1 MLRCRISKESGTT
14 GQLVEAPAPMDAAAM
29 HPGLVSPHPGISL
42 SQDSQLEDKLE
53 RKAKPR
59 PFWHRLAFRLFVL
72 ALILRVLQTFVI
84 EASVV
89 PTGSMEGT
97 ILVGDH
103 LLLDKLLY
111 GAEVPLLNRRLPAL
125 RTIHRGDIVVFRYPL
140 HPEEAFLKRV
150 AAVAGDELEIRD
162 GVVYINSRPVNEPY
176 AVHRFRLFAAHE
188 QMGPIVISPGK
199 LFVMGDNRDNSS
211 DSREWGLVPVEN
223 VIGEPILIYWSYN
236 APTARW
242 LDQSFASQL
251 GFYASIA
258 GNFFSRT
265 RWSRTGMLL

>member
-1 MLRCRISKESGTT
+1 MLHCRISQESGA
-14 GQLVEAPAPMDAAAM
+14 GQFVEAPSPTDAASV
-29 HPGLVSPHPGISL
+29 HPDLLSPHAGISL
-42 SQDSQLEDKLE
+42 SRNSQLEGKLE
-53 RKAKPR
+53 PKVNPR

-72 ALILRVLQTFVI
+72 ALTLRALQTFVV

-111 GAEVPLLNRRLPAL
+111 GPEVPLLNWRLPAL
-125 RTIHRGDIVVFRYPL
+125 KTIQRGDIVVFRYPL

-162 GVVYINSRPVNEPY
+162 GVVCINSHPVNEPY
-176 AVHRFRLFAAHE
+176 AVHRFRLYAAHE
-188 QMGPIVISPGK
+188 QVRPIVIPPGK

-223 VIGEPILIYWSYN
+223 VIGEPVLIYWSYN

-251 GFYASIA
+251 RFYASIA

>member
-1 MLRCRISKESGTT
+1 MLRCRINRESGAT
-14 GQLVEAPAPMDAAAM
+14 GQLVEAPAPKDAAIV
-29 HPGLVSPHPGISL
+29 HPERLLPHADTSRTR
-42 SQDSQLEDKLE
+42 DSQVEVKLQPK
-53 RKAKPR
+53 RKPR

-72 ALILRVLQTFVI
+72 ALILRGLQTFVV

-111 GAEVPLLNRRLPAL
+111 GPEVPLLNRRLPAL

-188 QMGPIVISPGK
+188 QMGPIVIPPGK

-211 DSREWGLVPVEN
+211 DSREWGLVPVGN

-242 LDQSFASQL
+242 LDQSFASQV